1 VTVPAAFDPL
11 RLLEALVAHDVE
23 FIVIGQIAAVLQGHP
38 ETTVDLDIL
47 PRHALVNAERLAGAL
62 RSLRATHVTSAEDAE
77 PIAADDQDFIGWREV
92 RSFDTDAGRID
103 VIPVAAGIGTFDDNH
118 ADAIA
123 TDLDGFVVLTAPLDA
138 IIASKEAAGRPKDLR
153 RLPSLR
159 EFRDRLRQE

>member
-1 VTVPAAFDPL
+1 VNAGFDPL
-11 RLLEALVAHDVE
+11 RLLETLVAHNVE
-23 FIVIGQIAAVLQGHP
+23 FIVIGQIAAVLHGHP

-47 PRHALVNAERLAGAL
+47 PRHVLVNAERLAEAL
-62 RSLRATHVTSAEDAE
+62 RSLHATHAGTTTTDD
-77 PIAADDQDFIGWREV
+77 PIVADDQDFIGWREV

-103 VIPVAAGIGTFDDNH
+103 VVPVAAGIGSFDDTRRE
-118 ADAIA
+118 AIEV
-123 TDLDGFVVLTAPLDA
+123 DLDGFVVLAASLDA